1 MSPAPTSF
9 GGGSPSV
16 QHGLQRELRA
26 NAVRQRISADANVGT
41 SKRSSHPS
49 PSRPSSA
56 ARRQRDQANR
66 VNAVRARAVRSNA
79 ARAREADRLAAARTR
94 LFQQPTRLSQLLSK
108 RKGSD

>member
-41 SKRSSHPS
+41 SKRASHPS

-66 VNAVRARAVRSNA
+66 VNAVVDTVRARAARSNA
-79 ARAREADRLAAARTR
+79 ARGREADRLAAARFFWPRPRETLAR
-94 LFQQPTRLSQLLSK
+94 LGP
-108 RKGSD
+108 